1 MKHSNQVVR
10 KIAIIGMLLAAQVV
24 AGMFISI
31 RTPWA
36 TIGFTF
42 LPLSLTAI
50 LYGPMWG
57 AAAAVMGD
65 FLIATLGPYGYY
77 PPMATTALLSGLTFG
92 LFLYKKPLT
101 IQRVTLCVLVE
112 AILCSILVQTFWIST
127 LTGKGYLVLLPVR
140 IFQNLIT
147 APVSIVCIRLVAPRV
162 AEWLNKSQPVP
173 QISNPS

>member
-1 MKHSNQVVR
+1 MNHSNQMVR

-50 LYGPMWG
+50 LYGPFWG

-77 PPMATTALLSGLTFG
+77 PPMATTALLSGLVFG

-127 LTGKGYLVLLPVR
+127 LTGKGYFVLLPVR
-140 IFQNLIT
+140 IFQNLVT
-147 APVSIVCIRLVAPRV
+147 TPVSIVCIRLVGPRV
-162 AEWLNKSQPVP
+162 LQLADKLQAVR
-173 QISNPS
+173 QIPNPS